1 VRRSGA
7 VALIATALALALLAL
22 GTAASGAGARA
33 TKISAHAAAG
43 TSKSSA
49 HAAALPV
56 PSRFVGVD
64 IDGPMLNPPSSVDLA
79 NQFGDMVSS
88 GVESVRVAFNW
99 AFAQPYKTWSDVPAS
114 QQSQFT
120 NVNGAPIDFSETDQV
135 VGLAAQRGLS
145 VLPTV
150 LYAPP
155 WDGVSNPF
163 GVDYP
168 ARPGPYAAYLTAL
181 IHRYGPHGSFWSTN
195 PRIPR
200 QPIRMWQIWNE
211 EQLSYYWHQP
221 FVKGYVAL
229 LRASRTAIK
238 RADPGAKVVLGS
250 LTNTA
255 WKILGQIYR
264 GGARNLFD
272 VVSVN
277 AFTRTPANVVLYL
290 RLTRRA
296 MDRFKDGKKPMIA
309 TELSWTSAK
318 GNTKTV
324 YTWDTTQAGQARNI
338 GALLPMLGADRDQ
351 LGLMG
356 FYYYTWM
363 GLEEHGAA
371 DFSFAGLEGLNSR
384 GSVFSKPALGA
395 FRHAALALEKCRV
408 KGSRATRCAKRAK

>member
-1 VRRSGA
+1 VRRPRA
-7 VALIATALALALLAL
+7 VALIATALALALITL
-22 GTAASGAGARA
+22 GAAASGAAVRKSKTSARV
-33 TKISAHAAAG
+33 
-43 TSKSSA
+43 
-49 HAAALPV
+49 AALPV

-64 IDGPMLNPPSSVDLA
+64 VDGPMLDPPSSLDLA

-99 AFAQPYKTWSDVPAS
+99 AFAQPYQNWSDVPAS
-114 QQSQFT
+114 QQSEFT
-120 NVNGAPIDFSETDQV
+120 NVNGMPIDFSQTDQV

-155 WDGVSNPF
+155 WDGVSNPA
-163 GVDYP
+163 GVAFP

-181 IHRYGPHGSFWSTN
+181 IHRYGPHGSFWSAN
-195 PRIPR
+195 PHIRR

-211 EQLSYYWHQP
+211 EQLAYYWHQP

-229 LRASRTAIK
+229 LRASHTAIK

-250 LTNTA
+250 VTNTA
-255 WKILGQIYR
+255 WKTLGQIYK
-264 GGARNLFD
+264 GGARKLFD

-324 YTWDTTQAGQARNI
+324 YTWDTTAAGQARNI
-338 GALLPMLGADRDQ
+338 AALLPMLGSDRTQ

-356 FYYYTWM
+356 FYYYTWI
-363 GLEEHGAA
+363 GLEQHGGP
-371 DFSFAGLEGLNSR
+371 DFSFAGLEGLNSS

-395 FRHAALALEKCRV
+395 FRHAALALEKCKL
-408 KGSRATRCAKRAK
+408 KGSTATRCRKRAK